1 MTLTVI
7 IIYFPI
13 RLTYLMET
21 YNSFCKVGNKTII
34 SLGHRI
40 STYPTGH
47 LDTGFLHLI
56 SYFFRFL
63 SLNLSSSK
71 CREIVPKFQVYYQ
84 KVNVVGPRDSLDVV
98 EKRNLPSLP
107 EFKSLIVQ
115 HVATRYTVCPIMAP
129 YIRIGNNTLFLSHI
143 YTQG

>member
-1 MTLTVI
+1 
-7 IIYFPI
+7 
-13 RLTYLMET
+13 MET
-21 YNSFCKVGNKTII
+21 YSAFCKVGNKTII

-40 STYPTGH
+40 SMYPKGPTTGH
-47 LDTGFLHLI
+47 LDTGFLNLI
-56 SYFFRFL
+56 SSFFRFL
-63 SLNLSSSK
+63 GLNLSSSK

-84 KVNVVGPRDSLDVV
+84 KVNVVGPRDSLDVA

-115 HVATRYTVCPIMAP
+115 HVATRYTDCPIMAP